1 MKNLILLLTFLGCTQ
16 AFANEMPMAEDA
28 ATLDLLE
35 TLFEEG
41 EMVQLKDP
49 LTGEMTGFT
58 FTHES
63 IKPADQLSFNTEEM
77 E

>member
-1 MKNLILLLTFLGCTQ
+1 MFFGLQST
-16 AFANEMPMAEDA
+16 FANEMPVAEDA

-41 EMVQLKDP
+41 EMKPVMDP
-49 LTGEMTGFT
+49 LTGALMGYK

-63 IKPADQLSFNTEEM
+63 INESDQLSFRVGETVTE
-77 E
+77 